1 MTAVALATTT
11 TAENRK
17 AVIAGTIG
25 NVLEWYDFGVYGYLA
40 TTMSQLFKDT
50 PKFTEIEQHGEVA
63 KAPLIEAFTRYRRET
78 LTIFGLTL
86 HNTVAYYIPIIYM
99 TSYIVSVAKL
109 APSSALWI
117 GTSCLVVFVILIPI
131 WGALSD
137 RIGRK
142 PLLLASSGGYVVLAY
157 PLFMMASSGNVAL
170 ALLAQMTMIVLLSF
184 FSGACPAAYSE
195 ILPTRVRYTALSIG
209 YNIAVAVFGGFAPFI
224 ATWLIGVTGNN
235 LAPSFY
241 LIAAAT
247 ITFFVVLKI
256 TETAYR
262 PLR

>member
-1 MTAVALATTT
+1 L
-11 TAENRK
+11 
-17 AVIAGTIG
+17 
-25 NVLEWYDFGVYGYLA
+25 
-40 TTMSQLFKDT
+40 
-50 PKFTEIEQHGEVA
+50 
-63 KAPLIEAFTRYRRET
+63 
-78 LTIFGLTL
+78 GLTL

-117 GTSCLVVFVILIPI
+117 GTSCLLVFVILIPI

-142 PLLLASSGGYVVLAY
+142 PLLLLSCGGYIILAY
-157 PLFMMASSGNVAL
+157 PLFMMAASGSATL
-170 ALLAQMTMIVLLSF
+170 ALIAQMVMIVFLSF
-184 FSGACPAAYSE
+184 FSSACPAVYSE

-209 YNIAVAVFGGFAPFI
+209 YNIAVALFGGFAPFI
-224 ATWLIGVTGNN
+224 ATWLIGVTGSN
-235 LAPSFY
+235 LAPSYY

-247 ITFFVVLKI
+247 ITFLVVLRI
-256 TETAYR
+256 PETAFE